1 MARNEELYQAILKG
15 NRNKVKEIFQEAID
29 QDKDVN
35 KLLDD
40 SMIPAMRE
48 MGERFSRNDI
58 YIPEMLISAR
68 AMQAGLAMIEP
79 ILAKTN
85 HKSLGTIAVGTV
97 KGDLHDIGKNLVA
110 IMLKGAG
117 YEVIDL
123 GTNCSVEKYDEA
135 VAAGAGIVMCSA
147 LLTTTMTYMEEV
159 VRYFKDNN
167 NVKVVIGGA
176 PVTQSYAD
184 SIGAHGYGHDAN
196 EAVKIAERLTGAT
209 I

>member
-15 NRNKVKEIFQEAID
+15 NRNKVQEIFQEAID
-29 QDKDVN
+29 QDKDVS

-48 MGERFSRNDI
+48 MGERFSRNEI
-58 YIPEMLISAR
+58 YVPEMLIAAR
-68 AMQAGLAMIEP
+68 AMQAGLTLIEH
-79 ILAKTN
+79 ILVRN
-85 HKSLGTIAVGTV
+85 NYKSLGTIAIGTV

-110 IMLKGAG
+110 IILKGAG

-123 GTNCSVEKYDEA
+123 GTNCSVEKFDEA
-135 VAAGAGIVMCSA
+135 VAAGARIVMCSA

-176 PVTQSYAD
+176 PVTQDYAN

-196 EAVKIAERLTGAT
+196 EAVKIAERLTGA
-209 I
+209 IV